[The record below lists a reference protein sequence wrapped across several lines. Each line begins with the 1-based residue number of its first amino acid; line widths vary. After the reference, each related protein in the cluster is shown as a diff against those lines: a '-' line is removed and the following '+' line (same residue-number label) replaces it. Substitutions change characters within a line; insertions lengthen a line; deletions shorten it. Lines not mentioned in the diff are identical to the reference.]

1 MGPITLSPALSRKRE
16 RGQNCMHM
24 PIQHRTRV
32 RHAPTRRSG
41 FSRECHNTARRSPDA
56 IRELYRCNAVVKRSW
71 FYTGVMAPITLSPA
85 LSRKRERGQNC
96 MCLAIQRRTRMR
108 HAPTR
113 RSGFSREFCG

>member
-41 FSRECHNTARRSPDA
+41 FSRECHGEIRTHRNNIARRSPDA

-71 FYTGVMAPITLSPA
+71 FYTGIMAPDFIRATGA
-85 LSRKRERGQNC
+85 
-96 MCLAIQRRTRMR
+96 
-108 HAPTR
+108 
-113 RSGFSREFCG
+113 